1 VTTHDRAGRP
11 AGVVVR
17 DATRADAERI
27 AELLAQLGYPST
39 AGQVTRRLGALARL
53 ESNVVLV
60 AEDDARVVG
69 LVTGVTRDV
78 IHRDE
83 PFCRIASMI
92 VDEEWRERGVGRRL
106 VDAIEQWAR
115 DRGCSVIEVSS
126 GVQRLGAH
134 RFYEGLGYVEKPK
147 RYIKDL

>member
-1 VTTHDRAGRP
+1 MTTEDPVGRP
-11 AGVVVR
+11 DLVVR
-17 DATRADAERI
+17 DATRADAGRI
-27 AELLAQLGYPST
+27 AELLAQLGYPASS
-39 AGQVTRRLGALARL
+39 GQVTRRLGAIARL
-53 ESNVVLV
+53 DSNVVLV
-60 AEDDARVVG
+60 AEHDSRVIG

-92 VDEEWRERGVGRRL
+92 VDEEWRGRGVGRVL

-115 DRGCSVIEVSS
+115 ECGCSVIEVSS

-134 RFYEGLGYVEKPK
+134 RFYEGLGYIEKPK
-147 RYIKDL
+147 RYLKDL